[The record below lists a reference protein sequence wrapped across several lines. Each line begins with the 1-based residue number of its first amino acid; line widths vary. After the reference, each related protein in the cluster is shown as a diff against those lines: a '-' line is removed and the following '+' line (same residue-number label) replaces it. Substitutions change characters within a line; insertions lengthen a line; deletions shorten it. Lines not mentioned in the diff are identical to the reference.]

1 MPPSDETIYQELIR
15 RGYSPEQARI
25 AVEDS
30 APKVGREPPS
40 DETVYQELIKRGYSP
55 EQAAIAAGETSFDTV
70 AGPQWPVPQAP
81 QPEPLPPPV
90 APEERRA
97 QLPWELGASDR
108 SIILAPEDEKSL
120 TQEGMEAAWKLA
132 GGIVGTGKAA
142 ADYLLEK
149 PQTPSGRP
157 TYMGG
162 QRAYSGGRRM
172 TAEEAAKIE
181 RPEREKSPLTQ
192 AYETARDQ
200 IERDTD
206 YRLDKDFVSNWENNS
221 ADMTE
226 GLIELL
232 TDVADINDGKAEGWL
247 EGPPRAFMEGMDL
260 GPALLGGGAAFIR
273 QLHKRPLDTALTH
286 PADFLLT
293 LLPAVPAIARKAKL
307 GNAKAIKALQ
317 ELEDRGVI
325 RDFEGYGDLPGDAAT
340 VRKARAARVAR
351 AVIEAPG
358 QVMGKEIKIPLLPK
372 KNWGD
377 VPGLKGGDV
386 DLSFPEP
393 AVSTK
398 GRKPFPEDRPRSFE
412 PSLSAPV
419 IEKLTQTG
427 TTLAEGSRALTVG
440 DLIKASVGGLAIG
453 TLLDEETIG
462 LILAPALKVMQASAP
477 GVTLTMFKKY
487 LTDQAARNPPRA
499 HALTRDSI
507 LRPQSLQSELGAIA
521 RELTDPDMLATM
533 APDAPRTRAPI
544 GTKEKGTVRVEREG
558 GGRVDWAEDALTKR
572 AEAGL
577 EQPLLRELSP
587 EMESLM
593 AKFEGVLRKGEA
605 KTRVDAPSGAQV
617 DLTPRHLVQIREIL
631 SGDSIPL
638 LNDKTVRKEILA
650 RLIREGWDPKLAG
663 DLLGRATADWDKG
676 LNPMI
681 RTRYERK
688 GKKRGPTR
696 TWEPDTVEEVPIQ
709 RYIEDA
715 VARSPK
721 AQKAVLERAMGIIHR
736 QVAKDHRA
744 KIVADTAN
752 PVFDIY
758 RDWADKPENAGKNLN
773 DLIRSNPEV
782 YHEMWAKMY
791 ELEKGLVDG
800 APIMFIPFNDIT
812 PFKMRRQFIQGGHLN
827 RVAEKMSDRHGIPA
841 PVARHELA
849 KLSDRI
855 RQEFT
860 QRDDLGGHLDTK
872 THKLFRDID
881 KATDFVEDIGWW
893 AKSVTH
899 AKKAL
904 TVLSLKT
911 GMFQGVA
918 NLLMQSI
925 DGGVPF
931 SGAMKG
937 ALEDADLYRRYRGKK
952 GVGETNAR
960 MLRSIDRT
968 GALDTDFLKVETKPY
983 KGERFVSK
991 LAKPFEKFYRYGDV
1005 LAKLNESI
1013 RVYKKAMSELDML
1026 KDGETV
1032 TLMVDS
1038 NKAVRLNRAGDELFR
1053 DGFKQSLDDVSDIVA
1068 RGATMAAENKFFNY
1082 FDTGLLSTK
1091 LRGGNILGLGSLF
1104 YTWFSKAL
1112 AGRRG
1117 GLVGNVMQGE
1127 FSPIVST
1134 DSAAILSKQLAD
1146 AAATSARRAVFSQAG
1161 TAEGKA
1167 RREAYRE
1174 VASYHGVQ
1182 TPMWMPGP
1190 VDEEGIGHVKTLENV
1205 HLFGPFNM
1213 AARAVGGAIALA
1225 RGDTKLENIKK
1236 LKEEIREAGDDSPE
1250 AKRRLSL
1257 AIKQLSGKGLSGR
1270 EFFELVGLAGGPALD
1285 FINDGT
1291 ADFKDKY
1298 GNPMTWDRAAA
1309 KFGAAIL
1316 GSTLS
1321 SSLQTAWAIGKEEGF
1336 FQALPEGVKL
1346 SPEMRETA
1354 MRFAVRRIMSM
1365 SPTPRRLGSMMK
1377 SGVKVSKS
1385 GKVTTT
1391 KEKIVPGK
1399 KGAIDWYLEGM
1410 KRALEAGTSRAL
1422 KRRAKKLMET
1432 AIDKNEDLADDLLDQ
1447 AEDWNDII
1455 ADAVEAERDRLY
1467 GQLDA
1472 DQDADQKAEP
1482 AYRPRGE
1489 AAQTLFFKA
1498 APQREKRP
1506 GDDVVDGSLNIINIP
1521 PVTAPQ

>member
-1 MPPSDETIYQELIR
+1 LDATPAIR
-15 RGYSPEQARI
+15 G
-25 AVEDS
+25 V
-30 APKVGREPPS
+30 
-40 DETVYQELIKRGYSP
+40 
-55 EQAAIAAGETSFDTV
+55 
-70 AGPQWPVPQAP
+70 
-81 QPEPLPPPV
+81 
-90 APEERRA
+90 RRA
-97 QLPWELGASDR
+97 A
-108 SIILAPEDEKSL
+108 
-120 TQEGMEAAWKLA
+120 
-132 GGIVGTGKAA
+132 
-142 ADYLLEK
+142 
-149 PQTPSGRP
+149 
-157 TYMGG
+157 
-162 QRAYSGGRRM
+162 
-172 TAEEAAKIE
+172 
-181 RPEREKSPLTQ
+181 
-192 AYETARDQ
+192 
-200 IERDTD
+200 
-206 YRLDKDFVSNWENNS
+206 
-221 ADMTE
+221 
-226 GLIELL
+226 
-232 TDVADINDGKAEGWL
+232 
-247 EGPPRAFMEGMDL
+247 
-260 GPALLGGGAAFIR
+260 
-273 QLHKRPLDTALTH
+273 
-286 PADFLLT
+286 
-293 LLPAVPAIARKAKL
+293 
-307 GNAKAIKALQ
+307 
-317 ELEDRGVI
+317 
-325 RDFEGYGDLPGDAAT
+325 
-340 VRKARAARVAR
+340 
-351 AVIEAPG
+351 EAPG
-358 QVMGKEIKIPLLPK
+358 RVLDAPVRSPLPAK
-372 KNWGD
+372 VNWGD
-377 VPGLKGGDV
+377 IPGELDV
-386 DLSFPEP
+386 SFPPKP

-1005 LAKLNESI
+1005 
-1013 RVYKKAMSELDML
+1013 
-1026 KDGETV
+1026 
-1032 TLMVDS
+1032 
-1038 NKAVRLNRAGDELFR
+1038 
-1053 DGFKQSLDDVSDIVA
+1053 
-1068 RGATMAAENKFFNY
+1068 
-1082 FDTGLLSTK
+1082 
-1091 LRGGNILGLGSLF
+1091 
-1104 YTWFSKAL
+1104 
-1112 AGRRG
+1112 
-1117 GLVGNVMQGE
+1117 
-1127 FSPIVST
+1127 
-1134 DSAAILSKQLAD
+1134 
-1146 AAATSARRAVFSQAG
+1146 
-1161 TAEGKA
+1161 
-1167 RREAYRE
+1167 
-1174 VASYHGVQ
+1174 
-1182 TPMWMPGP
+1182 
-1190 VDEEGIGHVKTLENV
+1190 
-1205 HLFGPFNM
+1205 
-1213 AARAVGGAIALA
+1213 
-1225 RGDTKLENIKK
+1225 
-1236 LKEEIREAGDDSPE
+1236 
-1250 AKRRLSL
+1250 
-1257 AIKQLSGKGLSGR
+1257 
-1270 EFFELVGLAGGPALD
+1270 
-1285 FINDGT
+1285 
-1291 ADFKDKY
+1291 
-1298 GNPMTWDRAAA
+1298 
-1309 KFGAAIL
+1309 
-1316 GSTLS
+1316 
-1321 SSLQTAWAIGKEEGF
+1321 
-1336 FQALPEGVKL
+1336 
-1346 SPEMRETA
+1346 
-1354 MRFAVRRIMSM
+1354 
-1365 SPTPRRLGSMMK
+1365 
-1377 SGVKVSKS
+1377 
-1385 GKVTTT
+1385 
-1391 KEKIVPGK
+1391 
-1399 KGAIDWYLEGM
+1399 
-1410 KRALEAGTSRAL
+1410 
-1422 KRRAKKLMET
+1422 
-1432 AIDKNEDLADDLLDQ
+1432 
-1447 AEDWNDII
+1447 
-1455 ADAVEAERDRLY
+1455 
-1467 GQLDA
+1467 
-1472 DQDADQKAEP
+1472 
-1482 AYRPRGE
+1482 
-1489 AAQTLFFKA
+1489 
-1498 APQREKRP
+1498 
-1506 GDDVVDGSLNIINIP
+1506 
-1521 PVTAPQ
+1521 